1 MLIKNELAKQLTVL
15 LPTPDIVDTKI
26 KNLTLIRVDG
36 VMSERAP
43 VIYNPCIYIVVQGKK
58 TAYLSNEVYS
68 YDALNY
74 LVLSV
79 PLPLECQIIEAT
91 REQPYLAVRIDIDMV
106 VLNELIQETDKQ
118 PYLKMENNRGIFATS
133 LEDEIRS
140 TLSRILSYLDKP
152 SDAAVLGKLAM
163 KELLFYVLQGEQGK
177 QLKTFAYRDRHNF
190 KIARVINFI
199 QGHYSQTLEI
209 ADLADK
215 ANMSQSSFH
224 QHFKAVTNS
233 TPIQYIKTIRLH
245 AARRNMLYD
254 HQSASDAAYQVGYT
268 SPSQFSREYRRLF
281 GITPSSDAKEFAMS
295 A

>member
-1 MLIKNELAKQLTVL
+1 
-15 LPTPDIVDTKI
+15 
-26 KNLTLIRVDG
+26 
-36 VMSERAP
+36 MSKRAP
-43 VIYNPCIYIVVQGKK
+43 VVYNPCIYIVVQGKK
-58 TAYLSNEVYS
+58 TAYLGNEAYV

-91 REQPYLAVRIDIDMV
+91 KEQPYLAVRIDIDTLM
-106 VLNELIQETDKQ
+106 LNELIQETDNRN
-118 PYLKMENNRGIFATS
+118 YLKTENNRGIFATP
-133 LEDEIRS
+133 LEDKIRS
-140 TLSRILSYLDKP
+140 TLSRILSYLAKP

-163 KELLFYVLQGEQGK
+163 KELLFYVLQGEQGE

-199 QGHYSQTLEI
+199 QDHYAQTLEI
-209 ADLADK
+209 AELADK

-254 HQSASDAAYQVGYT
+254 HQSASDAAYQVGYA

-281 GITPSSDAKEFAMS
+281 GITPSTDAKLFEVS